1 MHDRYRRTPL
11 SASLYSFLHPEVS
24 YSLPRDFSFSDYIE
38 AERELWAFFPETFG
52 RRVNFCQIGLTANV
66 YAEVTEDGSDLN
78 TDETYFLMPCP
89 EGNIRPVRMRA
100 TRRLTLDE
108 FRITHLTAVKLCEEL
123 CKVQGIFNSIDA
135 RVLGA
140 EC

>member
-1 MHDRYRRTPL
+1 M
-11 SASLYSFLHPEVS
+11 SLYSFLHADVCYP
-24 YSLPRDFSFSDYIE
+24 LPKDFSFCDYIE

-52 RRVNFCQIGLTANV
+52 KRVNFCQIGLTAKV
-66 YAEVTEDGSDLN
+66 YAEVIEDGSELEG
-78 TDETYFLMPCP
+78 DETYFLMPCP
-89 EGNIRPVRMRA
+89 EGKIKPVRMRA

-108 FRITHLTAVKLCEEL
+108 FRLTHLTAIKLSEEL
-123 CKVQGIFNSIDA
+123 YKVQGIFDSIDA